1 MLPSLPVYV
10 DRWTRSSRRQFARN
24 VGFNSGE
31 LRRVMKIAELGGEA
45 PTPRLRGGAAPLRR
59 PRGRPGHHV
68 AAKRLIN
75 QCRLPSRL
83 PNATACGGAGWALR
97 QLFAFPALV
106 ERRPLN
112 VSIGRSD
119 HPVSAASGGGDRLF
133 PSGRRRSRMP
143 SPDQVRPAESWQ
155 VRYQVPRMSPEWPTG
170 ETHNDAERSHRT
182 TKEGASMAVQCGD
195 RDITE

>member
-24 VGFNSGE
+24 VGFNSGK
-31 LRRVMKIAELGGEA
+31 LRRVIRIAELGGEA

-75 QCRLPSRL
+75 QCRLP
-83 PNATACGGAGWALR
+83 NAPACGGAGWALR

-119 HPVSAASGGGDRLF
+119 HPVPAASAAAIVCSPAVAAAPGSRALTRFG
-133 PSGRRRSRMP
+133 PPNPGRFGIRSRGSSP
-143 SPDQVRPAESWQ
+143 ELTDQRYAQRCRAVSPDHQRRAFP
-155 VRYQVPRMSPEWPTG
+155 
-170 ETHNDAERSHRT
+170 
-182 TKEGASMAVQCGD
+182 
-195 RDITE
+195 

>member
-75 QCRLPSRL
+75 QCRLP
-83 PNATACGGAGWALR
+83 NAPACGGAGWALR

-119 HPVSAASGGGDRLF
+119 HPVPAASAAAIVCSPAVAAAPGSRALTRFG
-133 PSGRRRSRMP
+133 PPNPGRFGIRSRGS
-143 SPDQVRPAESWQ
+143 SPEFNRPAI
-155 VRYQVPRMSPEWPTG
+155 RATMPGGLTG
-170 ETHNDAERSHRT
+170 PS
-182 TKEGASMAVQCGD
+182 KEGAAIMVQ
-195 RDITE
+195 RRPITE